1 MVVGGEYPTDTRAA
15 YGSLKAV
22 IDGPPTAI
30 NWNILTA
37 EEAEYRWH
45 DLDAWVKW
53 LKASFGLT
61 PTIVPPYWHRHDELV
76 WELSALH
83 THWLACH
90 HETAGPSDPI
100 RWLSDF
106 TEAKVRLRDWVSICG
121 TRLDRDRPTRQI
133 TWPGETPEPASG
145 EVEIFDRDRDFE
157 LFVLDDLRQ
166 RRRIEALVAELQTA

>member
-1 MVVGGEYPTDTRAA
+1 MIVADERPKEARAA
-15 YGSLKAV
+15 YGSLQDL

-30 NWNILTA
+30 NWNALTA
-37 EEAEYRWH
+37 DEAEYRWR

-53 LKASFGLT
+53 LKASYGLA

-90 HETAGPSDPI
+90 HETSSPSDPV

-106 TEAKVRLRDWVSICG
+106 AEARDRLRDWVAICG
-121 TRLDRDRPTRQI
+121 TRLDRDRPTRQT
-133 TWPGETPEPASG
+133 TWPGETTEGTSG
-145 EVEIFDRDRDFE
+145 EVEILDRDLDFAAFVRDDIRE
-157 LFVLDDLRQ
+157 RQ
-166 RRRIEALVAELQTA
+166 RIEAHVAGQLTA

>member
-1 MVVGGEYPTDTRAA
+1 MAVVDQHPTEARAA
-15 YGSLKAV
+15 YGSLQAV

-30 NWNILTA
+30 NWNLLTA
-37 EEAEYRWH
+37 DEAEYRWR

-83 THWLACH
+83 THWLACY

-100 RWLSDF
+100 RWLGDF
-106 TEAKVRLRDWVSICG
+106 TEAKARLRDWVSICG
-121 TRLDRDRPTRQI
+121 TRLDRDRPTRQ
-133 TWPGETPEPASG
+133 TNWPGETPENNSG
-145 EVEIFDRDRDFE
+145 EVEILDRNRDFE
-157 LFVLDDLRQ
+157 AFVREDLQQ
-166 RRRIEALVAELQTA
+166 RRRIEALVAEQLTA